1 MAIEK
6 YTTRSIVVETYDSG
20 EHDKMLM
27 LFTREFGMVRA
38 KATSVRKLESKMRG
52 HLLPRKSCL
61 VTLVKGRE
69 VWRIVGV
76 EGSEVLPALGGDVAA
91 ILQRFVRGEGAHR
104 ALYDRISALLL
115 LGGECEASKVR
126 LLLYF
131 IVLVD
136 LGYADVR
143 VIGVSTIEEYIAFSV
158 SDMYTHLVLSY
169 DAVRFHVV
177 NVLKETHL

>member
-6 YTTRSIVVETYDSG
+6 YTTRSIVVESYDSG
-20 EHDKMLM
+20 EHDKMLI
-27 LFTREFGMVRA
+27 LFTREFGMVSA
-38 KATSVRKLESKMRG
+38 KATSIRKLESKMRG

-69 VWRIVGV
+69 VWRVVGV
-76 EGSEVLPALGGDVAA
+76 EAGETLSLLGGDVAT
-91 ILQRFVRGEGAHR
+91 ILRRFVRGEGSHR
-104 ALYDRISALLL
+104 ALYDRVSALLA
-115 LGGECEASKVR
+115 LGDGYEPAKVR

-143 VIGVSTIEEYIAFSV
+143 VIGVASIEEYIAFSIF
-158 SDMYTHLVLSY
+158 DMYTHLVLSY
-169 DAVRFHVV
+169 DAVRSHVV